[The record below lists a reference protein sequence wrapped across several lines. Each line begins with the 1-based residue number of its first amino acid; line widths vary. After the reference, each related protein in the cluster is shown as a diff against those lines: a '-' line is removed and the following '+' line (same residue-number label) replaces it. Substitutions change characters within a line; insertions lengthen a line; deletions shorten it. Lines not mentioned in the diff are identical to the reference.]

1 MFATAAT
8 LHVGVLHERV
18 EEVSCLYQ
26 RQSPVSEGSD
36 AGVHADP
43 NPGYGHVHEVGML
56 VLLVALVLETFQQLE
71 KDLLG
76 HLTAATFQIGKTGQ
90 SEVGVQF
97 VGGRI
102 ERTENIA
109 IIFSLIST

>member
-8 LHVGVLHERV
+8 LHVGVLHEGV

-26 RQSPVSEGSD
+26 RQSPMSKGSD

-43 NPGYGHVHEVGML
+43 NPGYGHVHEVSML
-56 VLLVALVLETFQQLE
+56 VLLVALILETFQQLE

-76 HLTAATFQIGKTGQ
+76 HLAAAT
-90 SEVGVQF
+90 
-97 VGGRI
+97 
-102 ERTENIA
+102 
-109 IIFSLIST
+109 L